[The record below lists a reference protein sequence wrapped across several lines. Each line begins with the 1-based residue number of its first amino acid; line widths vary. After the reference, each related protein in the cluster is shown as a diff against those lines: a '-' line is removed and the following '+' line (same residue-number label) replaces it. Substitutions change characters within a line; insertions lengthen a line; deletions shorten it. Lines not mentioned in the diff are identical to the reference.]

1 MSLYET
7 LLERLDGHPYSNY
20 FTICC
25 PFHSE
30 SNPSF
35 FVYEDD
41 GRFYCKSCRKSGT
54 IEYLDKFLGSHLN
67 ASLTRSQSKSQ
78 VLPSFRQWERDY
90 GDLEGI
96 ANYAHKSL
104 KSFSQFQSYF
114 KQRKID
120 AFIDI
125 GRFGYI
131 MGWLLFP
138 VLNQHGKVVDIIVR
152 AGKSKSSG
160 RYFLLSGDRNSS
172 PNFYVPNWKRVNKSE
187 TIYVCY
193 GVIDAWAFEAIGL
206 PVVTGCT
213 GKSLSADILKPL
225 NKKFIIVP
233 DDGEEVEAHRLAN
246 KLGWKASVKTLR
258 YEDDV
263 KDPDGVRIIFGNE
276 YLKNLIGA

>member
-54 IEYLDKFLGSHLN
+54 IEYLNKFIGSRLN
-67 ASLTRSQSKSQ
+67 TSLTRSQKSV
-78 VLPSFRQWERDY
+78 VLPRFKQWQQDY
-90 GDLEGI
+90 GDMEGI
-96 ANYAHKSL
+96 ARYAHQSL
-104 KSFSQFQSYF
+104 HQFPQFQSYF
-114 KQRKID
+114 KKRKID
-120 AFIDI
+120 DFIDI

-138 VLNQHGKVVDIIVR
+138 VLNQYGKVVDIVVR
-152 AGKSKSSG
+152 AGKSKNSG

-172 PNFYVPNWKRVNKSE
+172 HNLYVPNWKRVNESE
-187 TIYVCY
+187 TVYVCF

-206 PVVTGCT
+206 PCVTGIT
-213 GKSLSADILKPL
+213 GKSISADTLKPL
-225 NKKFIIVP
+225 NKKFVIVP
-233 DDGEEVEAHRLAN
+233 DEDEHEDAHRLAN
-246 KLGWKASVKTLR
+246 KLGWKAEVLR
-258 YEDDV
+258 LKFPPNT
-263 KDPDGVRIIFGNE
+263 KDPDSIRVQFGNE
-276 YLKNLIGA
+276 YLKNLLGA